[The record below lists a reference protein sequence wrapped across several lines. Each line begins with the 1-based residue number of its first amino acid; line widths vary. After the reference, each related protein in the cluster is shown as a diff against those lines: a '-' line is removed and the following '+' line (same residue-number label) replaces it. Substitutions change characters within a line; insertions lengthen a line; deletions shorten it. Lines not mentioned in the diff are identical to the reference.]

1 MLTYADVCGAGARLV
16 ELYLDDAC
24 IFAGEIACAPGNL
37 IDAESQAEILLFSQ
51 VARTLSALFF
61 FDVSLFWHGN
71 LTLLA
76 FFFNFLPFFFLVK
89 SYSCVSR
96 RMSVLSRHSRRAS
109 MSSASRRRCSRQL
122 CSYEYLKRLLPY
134 EAATNPLRGCY

>member
-1 MLTYADVCGAGARLV
+1 MHFMLTYADVCGAGARLV

-61 FDVSLFWHGN
+61 LN
-71 LTLLA
+71 
-76 FFFNFLPFFFLVK
+76 FFYFFFLNLTV
-89 SYSCVSR
+89 V
-96 RMSVLSRHSRRAS
+96 A
-109 MSSASRRRCSRQL
+109 
-122 CSYEYLKRLLPY
+122 
-134 EAATNPLRGCY
+134 G

>member
-51 VARTLSALFF
+51 VARPLSALFF
-61 FDVSLFWHGN
+61 FGRFFCVLGISLLSQDELSGSF
-71 LTLLA
+71 LLSRR
-76 FFFNFLPFFFLVK
+76 FFFYFFYLFSLVK
-89 SYSCVSR
+89 SCLGSR
-96 RMSVLSRHSRRAS
+96 A
-109 MSSASRRRCSRQL
+109 
-122 CSYEYLKRLLPY
+122 
-134 EAATNPLRGCY
+134 G

>member
-76 FFFNFLPFFFLVK
+76 FFFNFLPFFFFGEILLL
-89 SYSCVSR
+89 CVAQDER
-96 RMSVLSRHSRRAS
+96 TLSALAQSLDE
-109 MSSASRRRCSRQL
+109 Q
-122 CSYEYLKRLLPY
+122 RL
-134 EAATNPLRGCY
+134 ETQV